1 MNRNDRKIV
10 LTALA
15 VAVVA
20 LFAAVVLDGSDPH
33 QTHRAHQT
41 HEAHEAHEAHKTH
54 EAYKPYNPQNPHSA
68 PLPQPTSHEVFP
80 FDPNTADSTQ
90 LARLGLQHWQ
100 IRNIYRYRAAG
111 GVYRKK
117 EDFARLYGLTV
128 KDYRRLEPYI
138 HISSDYQPAATL
150 VAHKPHEAHETH
162 ETHKPHE
169 PYPQKID
176 STQHIVLNTAD
187 TTELKR
193 VPGIGSYYAKEIV
206 RYGRWLGGYVSVEQ
220 LDEIDQFPTSAKK
233 YFVVTNPSPQRLNI
247 NSLSIQQLR
256 RHPYINYFMAK
267 TIVEHRRL
275 HGRIKNLQELSGYR
289 DFTPQIIQRLE
300 PYIAY

>member
-20 LFAAVVLDGSDPH
+20 LFAAVVLDGSAPH
-33 QTHRAHQT
+33 QTHRAYK
-41 HEAHEAHEAHKTH
+41 AHEP
-54 EAYKPYNPQNPHSA
+54 YKPHNPHSA

-80 FDPNTADSTQ
+80 FDPNTADSAQ

-100 IRNIYRYRAAG
+100 IRNIYRYRAKG

-138 HISSDYQPAATL
+138 RISSDYQPAATL
-150 VAHKPHEAHETH
+150 VAHEAHQPAATLVAH
-162 ETHKPHE
+162 ESHEPHE

-193 VPGIGSYYAKEIV
+193 VPGIGTYYAKEIV
-206 RYGRWLGGYVSVEQ
+206 RYGRWLGGYVSV
-220 LDEIDQFPTSAKK
+220 
-233 YFVVTNPSPQRLNI
+233 
-247 NSLSIQQLR
+247 
-256 RHPYINYFMAK
+256 
-267 TIVEHRRL
+267 
-275 HGRIKNLQELSGYR
+275 
-289 DFTPQIIQRLE
+289 
-300 PYIAY
+300 

>member
-1 MNRNDRKIV
+1 MNRNDYHI
-10 LTALA
+10 ALGA
-15 VAVVA
+15 YVVGVVA
-20 LFAAVVLDGSDPH
+20 LVALMLSGTGNGEPKAERQPAARQYQKHRSYQPYAQPQRKVETFA
-33 QTHRAHQT
+33 
-41 HEAHEAHEAHKTH
+41 
-54 EAYKPYNPQNPHSA
+54 
-68 PLPQPTSHEVFP
+68 

-90 LARLGLQHWQ
+90 LLRLGLKPWQ
-100 IRNIYRYRAAG
+100 VRNIYKYRAAG
-111 GVYRKK
+111 GIYRTK

-138 HISSDYQPAATL
+138 RISDDYRPAATL
-150 VAHKPHEAHETH
+150 VGERPRYERDTLQHPM
-162 ETHKPHE
+162 
-169 PYPQKID
+169 KID

-187 TTELKR
+187 TTQLKR

>member
-20 LFAAVVLDGSDPH
+20 LFSAVVLDGSDPH
-33 QTHRAHQT
+33 QTH
-41 HEAHEAHEAHKTH
+41 EAHK
-54 EAYKPYNPQNPHSA
+54 PQNPHSA

-80 FDPNTADSTQ
+80 FDPNTADSAQ

-100 IRNIYRYRAAG
+100 IRNIYRYRAKG

-138 HISSDYQPAATL
+138 RISSDYQPAATL
-150 VAHKPHEAHETH
+150 VAHKAHEPQKPNETH
-162 ETHKPHE
+162 EPHE

-176 STQHIVLNTAD
+176 STEHIVLNTAD

-233 YFVVTNPSPQRLNI
+233 YFVVTNPSPQRTP
-247 NSLSIQQLR
+247 R
-256 RHPYINYFMAK
+256 RNASTSTACRYNNCAAIPTLTTSWPRPSSSTADCTDASK
-267 TIVEHRRL
+267 TCR
-275 HGRIKNLQELSGYR
+275 N
-289 DFTPQIIQRLE
+289 
-300 PYIAY
+300 

>member
-20 LFAAVVLDGSDPH
+20 LFAAVVLDGSNPH

-41 HEAHEAHEAHKTH
+41 HETH
-54 EAYKPYNPQNPHSA
+54 ETHKPYETQNPHSA

-80 FDPNTADSTQ
+80 FDPNTADSAQ

-100 IRNIYRYRAAG
+100 IRNIYRYRAKG

-138 HISSDYQPAATL
+138 RISSDYQPAATL
-150 VAHKPHEAHETH
+150 VAHKAHESNKPHETH
-162 ETHKPHE
+162 ETHE

-247 NSLSIQQLR
+247 NSLSLQQLR

-289 DFTPQIIQRLE
+289 DFTPQIIRRLE

>member
-20 LFAAVVLDGSDPH
+20 LFAAVLLDGSDPH

-41 HEAHEAHEAHKTH
+41 HEAHKTYEPHEP
-54 EAYKPYNPQNPHSA
+54 YKPYKPQKPHSA

-80 FDPNTADSTQ
+80 FDPNTADSAQ

-100 IRNIYRYRAAG
+100 IRNIYRYRAKG

-138 HISSDYQPAATL
+138 RISSDYQPAATL
-150 VAHKPHEAHETH
+150 VARETH
-162 ETHKPHE
+162 EPHE
-169 PYPQKID
+169 PHNPYPQKID

-247 NSLSIQQLR
+247 NSLSLQQLR

-289 DFTPQIIQRLE
+289 DFTPQIIRRLE

>member
-20 LFAAVVLDGSDPH
+20 LFAAVMLDGSDPH
-33 QTHRAHQT
+33 QTHRAHKT
-41 HEAHEAHEAHKTH
+41 HEPYKPYKPYEAHKPY
-54 EAYKPYNPQNPHSA
+54 EAYKPQNPHSA

-80 FDPNTADSTQ
+80 FDPNTADSAQ

-100 IRNIYRYRAAG
+100 IRNIYRYRAKG

-138 HISSDYQPAATL
+138 RISSDYQPAATL
-150 VAHKPHEAHETH
+150 VANEPHETH
-162 ETHKPHE
+162 ETHEPHN

-247 NSLSIQQLR
+247 NSLSLQQLR

-289 DFTPQIIQRLE
+289 DFTPQIIRRLE

>member
-20 LFAAVVLDGSDPH
+20 LFAAVLLDGSDPH

-41 HEAHEAHEAHKTH
+41 HEAHKPYEPHKP
-54 EAYKPYNPQNPHSA
+54 YKPHNPQNPHSA

-80 FDPNTADSTQ
+80 FDPNTADSAQ

-100 IRNIYRYRAAG
+100 IRNIYRYRAKG

-138 HISSDYQPAATL
+138 RISSDYQPAATL
-150 VAHKPHEAHETH
+150 VAHKAHEAHETH
-162 ETHKPHE
+162 ETHETHN

-289 DFTPQIIQRLE
+289 DFTPQIIRRLE

>member
-41 HEAHEAHEAHKTH
+41 HEAHEAHEPYETH
-54 EAYKPYNPQNPHSA
+54 KPYEPNKPQNPHSA

-80 FDPNTADSTQ
+80 FDPNTADSAQ

-100 IRNIYRYRAAG
+100 IRNIYRYRAKG

-138 HISSDYQPAATL
+138 RISSDYQPAATL
-150 VAHKPHEAHETH
+150 VANKAHEPNKPNEPHE
-162 ETHKPHE
+162 PHN

-176 STQHIVLNTAD
+176 STEHIVLNTAD

-247 NSLSIQQLR
+247 NSLSLQQLR

-289 DFTPQIIQRLE
+289 DFTPQIIRRLE